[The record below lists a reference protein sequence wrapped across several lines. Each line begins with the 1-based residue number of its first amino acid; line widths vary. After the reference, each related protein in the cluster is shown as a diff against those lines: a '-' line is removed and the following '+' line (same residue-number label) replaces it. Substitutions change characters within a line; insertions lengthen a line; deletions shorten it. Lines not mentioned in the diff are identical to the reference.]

1 MADARRA
8 ESAIVAGGYRGPL
21 HGIPVGLKHII
32 ATSGIR
38 TTCGSRIFAERV
50 PEAALVARRLS
61 AAGTG
66 LLREAERRRV
76 RDGDNERQPALRS
89 VRARNPWDLTRVSGG
104 SSGGSGVA
112 TAARLVAAAIGT
124 GTGTGTGTGGSIR
137 IPAALCGCVGLKPS
151 FGLVSRT
158 GVYPLSVSRDH
169 VGPLTRTVEEA
180 ALVLQAIVG
189 YDPHDPESVDLAS
202 VDYRA
207 TLRQGVAGL
216 RIGVPGGRHAS
227 LPTTEVAQA
236 IGSAA
241 EILAGLGVKV
251 MPVELDDALDLSTIT
266 TMSAVESRYHHRE
279 FLPHRLADYGP
290 DLQAILSEP
299 EPDRAAISAAIAKG
313 EAIRTAYQRVLAAVD
328 LLITPAVRCPAP
340 PIGVP
345 DFVMDGRAYTRLD
358 LAAFTLP
365 VNYARVPALT
375 VPGGFSATGLPVG
388 LMIIGRRFDD
398 ATVLRAGHA
407 YLQATDWH
415 RRPPP
420 SVGPTHTPRT
430 SADSAGAN

>member
-21 HGIPVGLKHII
+21 HGIPVGLKDII

-38 TTCGSRIFAERV
+38 TRCGSRIFAERV

-61 AAGTG
+61 AAGTV
-66 LLREAERRRV
+66 LLGKLNADEFAM
-76 RDGDNERQPALRS
+76 GTTNDNPHYGP
-89 VRARNPWDLTRVSGG
+89 ARNPWDLTRVSGG

-112 TAARLVAAAIGT
+112 TATRLVAAAIGT
-124 GTGTGTGTGGSIR
+124 DTGGSIR

-328 LLITPAVRCPAP
+328 LLITPAVPCPAP

-375 VPGGFSATGLPVG
+375 VPGGFSATGLPIG
-388 LMIIGRRFDD
+388 LMIIGRRFDY